1 MPHVL
6 TSARP
11 SCFFACV
18 RAGLTRLVL
27 VRAPGIDDVSTVAIA
42 SWLRQLQWLEV
53 RACGLTSAAA
63 LPAIGALTQ
72 LFRLVLDGHADADL
86 QDEDIMLLAKLTQ
99 LRHVYFG
106 DTFSEEAAAAFLRSV
121 NSVHDDVESELSE

>member
-1 MPHVL
+1 M
-6 TSARP
+6 
-11 SCFFACV
+11 C
-18 RAGLTRLVL
+18 AGLTRLVL

-42 SWLRQLQWLEV
+42 SWLQWLEV

-86 QDEDIMLLAKLTQ
+86 QDEDIMLLKKLKQ
-99 LRHVYFG
+99 LRHMYFG
-106 DTFSEEAAAAFLRSV
+106 DTFSEEATAAFLRSV
-121 NSVHDDVESELSE
+121 NSVQDDVESELSE